1 VLRNLR
7 RYATGMPPYTPLE
20 LMRMATINGAHALG
34 IASHTGSIEVG
45 KYADLVMIPLNDL
58 RLPALGVNP
67 TAGEIAEIVT
77 DYCTTGMIADV
88 MTQGVFRVWNGEA
101 VRVDGEEILREF
113 RQLQGAFLPRAVEES
128 AEDSSPGIP
137 LVPSDRGEKTPLA
150 GDGGTEAELPREPG
164 ANIRPPGKAPEDS
177 MQKFPVV
184 TKKLGKIFGEDDI

>member
-1 VLRNLR
+1 
-7 RYATGMPPYTPLE
+7 
-20 LMRMATINGAHALG
+20 MATINGAHALG

-58 RLPALGVNP
+58 RLPALGVTP
-67 TAGEIAEIVT
+67 TAGEIAEIIT

-150 GDGGTEAELPREPG
+150 GDGETGPESPREPG
-164 ANIRPPGKAPEDS
+164 ANMRPPGKAPDETL
-177 MQKFPVV
+177 QKFPIV
-184 TKKLGKIFGEDDI
+184 TKKLGKVFGEDDI